1 MIFVWI
7 LKFYFVFFVWI
18 LKFYIILCH
27 FPQFFEPFSVVSQNN
42 FAALLRFYYWKSI
55 LFECQTDDFFFDLA
69 LESGIKC
76 QIDDFF
82 FDLALE

>member
-42 FAALLRFYYWKSI
+42 FAALLRFYY
-55 LFECQTDDFFFDLA
+55 
-69 LESGIKC
+69 
-76 QIDDFF
+76 
-82 FDLALE
+82 